1 MGKCLHKTTQGKK
14 GLNMYSQGIEELYLL
29 DYFKDINNGVLV
41 DIGAA
46 DGINNSNS
54 RKLLEL
60 GWSGLLVEP
69 NKKNYNKLKD
79 LYTSNENII
88 LENVGCSLKTELNQ
102 VFYIDQNDQYEQ
114 LSTFSYDQSVKCKNI
129 FNCGFIEDTIDV
141 YHTTELLLKHNIT
154 NIKFLTIDTEA
165 FDSNVI
171 RGIDFNK
178 IEIELI
184 CIENIDEN
192 AMEILKTNNYEI
204 CFKTD
209 NTFFKKN
216 K

>member
-1 MGKCLHKTTQGKK
+1 MKY
-14 GLNMYSQGIEELYLL
+14 YSQYGEELYLL
-29 DYFKDINNGVLV
+29 NYFKYINNGVLV

-54 RKLLEL
+54 RKLIEL

-69 NKKNYNKLKD
+69 NKKNYNKLKK
-79 LYTSNENII
+79 LYTLNKNII
-88 LENVGCSLKTELNQ
+88 LENVGCSVKTELNQ

-129 FNCGFIEDTIDV
+129 FNCGFIEDTIDL
-141 YHTTELLLKHNIT
+141 YNTTELLLSHNTI
-154 NIKFLTIDTEA
+154 NINFLTIDTES

-171 RGIDFNK
+171 RGIDFTK

-184 CIENIDEN
+184 CIENIDED
-192 AMEILKTNNYEI
+192 ALDILKNNNYEI
-204 CFKTD
+204 CYKTD

>member
-1 MGKCLHKTTQGKK
+1 
-14 GLNMYSQGIEELYLL
+14 MYSQGYEEHYLIN
-29 DYFKDINNGVLV
+29 YFQYTTNGVLV
-41 DIGAA
+41 DVGAA
-46 DGINNSNS
+46 DGIRNSNS
-54 RKLLEL
+54 RRLIEQ

-79 LYTSNENII
+79 LYTLNTNII
-88 LENVGCSLKTELNQ
+88 LENVGCSSETDINQ
-102 VFYIDQNDQYEQ
+102 IFYIDKNDEHEQ

-129 FNCGFIEDTIDV
+129 YNCGFVEDKITL
-141 YHTTELLLKHNIT
+141 YNTTELLLKHNIT
-154 NIKFLTIDTEA
+154 NINFLSIDTEA

-178 IEIELI
+178 INIELI
-184 CIENIDEN
+184 CIENVDDS
-192 AMEILKTNNYEI
+192 AMDILKNNNYEI

-209 NTFFKKN
+209 NIFFKKN

>member
-1 MGKCLHKTTQGKK
+1 
-14 GLNMYSQGIEELYLL
+14 MYSQGIEEFYLL
-29 DYFKDINNGVLV
+29 NYFRYVNNGVLV

-54 RKLLEL
+54 RKLIEL

-69 NKKNYNKLKD
+69 NKKNYSKLQD
-79 LYTSNENII
+79 LYVSNQNII

-102 VFYIDQNDQYEQ
+102 VFYIDQNDEYEQ
-114 LSTFSYDQSVKCKNI
+114 LSTFSYDQSLICKNI
-129 FNCGFIEDTIDV
+129 FNCGFVEDKIDL
-141 YHTTELLLKHNIT
+141 YNTTELLLKHNIT
-154 NIKFLTIDTEA
+154 NINFLTIDTEA

-171 RGIDFNK
+171 RGIDFTK
-178 IEIELI
+178 IEIDLI

-192 AMEILKTNNYEI
+192 AMDILKNNNYEM
-204 CFKTD
+204 CYKTD

>member
-1 MGKCLHKTTQGKK
+1 
-14 GLNMYSQGIEELYLL
+14 MYSQGYEELYLI
-29 DYFKDINNGVLV
+29 DYFKYTTNGILV

-46 DGINNSNS
+46 DGIRNSNS
-54 RKLLEL
+54 RRLIEQ

-79 LYTSNENII
+79 LYTLNTNII
-88 LENVGCSLKTELNQ
+88 LENVGCSSETNINQ
-102 VFYIDQNDQYEQ
+102 IFYIDKNDEHEQ
-114 LSTFSYDQSVKCKNI
+114 LSTFSYDQSVKCKNLY
-129 FNCGFIEDTIDV
+129 NCGFVEDKITL
-141 YHTTELLLKHNIT
+141 YNTTELLLKHNIK
-154 NIKFLTIDTEA
+154 NINFLSIDTEA

-178 IEIELI
+178 IKIELI
-184 CIENIDEN
+184 CIENIDDS
-192 AMEILKTNNYEI
+192 AMDILKNNNYEV

-209 NTFFKKN
+209 NTFLKKN